1 MRRMS
6 AGMPGAVCPGLFA
19 EKVIEWLYWD
29 IPQFGV
35 LGSRTLLARAEA
47 LSCYANVAS
56 RFLVLTRTPCVQ
68 PWLASSSHLGGC
80 TRLAERTPMG
90 PFATNHSLLS
100 QCVPTRRMRPCGC
113 RLPVAGCRLA

>member
-35 LGSRTLLARAEA
+35 LRSRTLLARAQA
-47 LSCYANVAS
+47 LSCYANVARAS
-56 RFLVLTRTPCVQ
+56 WSLLVR
-68 PWLASSSHLGGC
+68 LASNRG
-80 TRLAERTPMG
+80 
-90 PFATNHSLLS
+90 
-100 QCVPTRRMRPCGC
+100 
-113 RLPVAGCRLA
+113 